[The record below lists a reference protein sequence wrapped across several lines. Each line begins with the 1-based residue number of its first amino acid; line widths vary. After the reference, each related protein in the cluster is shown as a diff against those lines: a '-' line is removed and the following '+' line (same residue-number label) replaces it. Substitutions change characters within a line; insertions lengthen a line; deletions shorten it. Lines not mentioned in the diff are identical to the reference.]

1 MEGFQLS
8 DKGAVRAVNEDSC
21 GEVYSKDGAIHFFIV
36 ADGMGGHLAGEIA
49 SRMATELFAG
59 AASEYEHR
67 DEFGLRRFL
76 SIAMRS
82 IDSEITARAGSDEEC
97 KDMGTTAVV
106 YASSKDGYGLFCNIG
121 DSRGY
126 VMRSGDLIQVTKDHS
141 LVQSMLDSGYV
152 FSGEDEKQTYSH
164 AITKALGFMKNVR
177 SEVNCDIFKIR
188 LKKGDTVL
196 LCSDGLTS
204 MLSDGE
210 IAEIL
215 KQDLN
220 LEIMGKMLVE
230 AANKNGGHDNITVS
244 LIRYSGEDFNE

>member
-1 MEGFQLS
+1 
-8 DKGAVRAVNEDSC
+8 
-21 GEVYSKDGAIHFFIV
+21 
-36 ADGMGGHLAGEIA
+36 
-49 SRMATELFAG
+49 
-59 AASEYEHR
+59 
-67 DEFGLRRFL
+67 
-76 SIAMRS
+76 
-82 IDSEITARAGSDEEC
+82 
-97 KDMGTTAVV
+97 
-106 YASSKDGYGLFCNIG
+106 
-121 DSRGY
+121 
-126 VMRSGDLIQVTKDHS
+126 
-141 LVQSMLDSGYV
+141 
-152 FSGEDEKQTYSH
+152 
-164 AITKALGFMKNVR
+164 MKNVR